1 MGNYQ
6 LDWVDGVMAK
16 KCSRILP
23 NCAGLILVIDGDNT
37 LWDSNKV
44 FENAQRWLL
53 RSLRRAR
60 PRDPTTLSF
69 EQLRKVDELLIRESG
84 CQEYDFQ
91 LLVLALMFL
100 QKGMTETGAVS
111 FALPK
116 LREHP
121 SSVDVKLAT
130 KITQAFRLR
139 LQEIPP
145 LLPSVSRSLKE
156 LLQLKTCYKGRLALI
171 LLSEGDEG
179 RIRPTLECHFGKSEV
194 FDVLKIVERKSVDTL
209 RAVQIQGSKVLE
221 SEAGCSRIQS
231 QLMVVGDSIESD
243 IVPGNL
249 VGAITIYIPG
259 GYRGVEVFTSDKKRP
274 QRVLTSF
281 RQLPELV
288 ESILAATGEVNL

>member
-1 MGNYQ
+1 MKRPSIVSP
-6 LDWVDGVMAK
+6 D
-16 KCSRILP
+16 CT
-23 NCAGLILVIDGDNT
+23 GLIVVIDGDNT
-37 LWDSNKV
+37 LWDTNRV
-44 FENAQRWLL
+44 FEDAQRWLL
-53 RSLRRAR
+53 RSLHRAK
-60 PRDPTTLSF
+60 PSVSIALSF
-69 EQLRKVDELLIRESG
+69 EQLRKVDDLFIRESG
-84 CQEYDFQ
+84 RQEYDFQ

-100 QKGMTETGAVS
+100 HKGMTETEAVS
-111 FALPK
+111 FALSK

-145 LLPSVSRSLKE
+145 LLPSVSRSLEE
-156 LLQLKTCYKGRLALI
+156 LSQLKTCYKGRLALI
-171 LLSEGDEG
+171 LLSEGDES

-209 RAVQIQGSKVLE
+209 PDVQIQGSKVLE
-221 SEAGCSRIQS
+221 SESGCSRIQS

-249 VGAITIYIPG
+249 VGAITIYIAG
-259 GYRGVEVFTSDKKRP
+259 GYRGVEALASDKKRP
-274 QRVLTSF
+274 QKVLTSF

>member
-1 MGNYQ
+1 MVRRPVEAS
-6 LDWVDGVMAK
+6 LDYT
-16 KCSRILP
+16 
-23 NCAGLILVIDGDNT
+23 GLILVIDGDST
-37 LWDSNKV
+37 LWDTNGV
-44 FENAQRWLL
+44 FEKAQRWLL

-100 QKGMTETGAVS
+100 QEGMTETDAVL

-121 SSVDVKLAT
+121 SSVDVKLVT

-209 RAVQIQGSKVLE
+209 RDVQVLGSKVLE
-221 SEAGCSRIQS
+221 SEAGCSGIQS

-259 GYRGVEVFTSDKKRP
+259 GYKGVEAPASDKKCPR
-274 QRVLTSF
+274 RVLTSF
-281 RQLPELV
+281 RQLPKLV
-288 ESILAATGEVNL
+288 GSILAAGGTNL